1 MSRFKPFVIVDALVT
16 LPLCVCVAFD
26 RFRHRDTSI
35 FWLELLVLICAAIVM
50 LPSLI
55 CLLGISLGQI
65 PAVAFILF
73 YLLLLV
79 FVWFRILSGWH
90 DELHHATLIGVGVF
104 LLIAKSI
111 YGVVSVTKHDS

>member
-16 LPLCVCVAFD
+16 LPLCIWAACEAFKD
-26 RFRHRDTSI
+26 GDTRML
-35 FWLELLVLICAAIVM
+35 WLELLILICAVIVM

-55 CLLGISLGQI
+55 CLLGLSLGEI
-65 PAVAFILF
+65 PVVAFILF

-79 FVWFRILSGWH
+79 FMGLRTLSGWH
-90 DELHHATLIGVGVF
+90 EPHHATLVRIGIS

-111 YGVVSVTKHDS
+111 YAVVSVTKRDA

>member
-16 LPLCVCVAFD
+16 LPLCVWAAYVS
-26 RFRHRDTSI
+26 RGDTSL

-65 PAVAFILF
+65 PAIAFILF
-73 YLLLLV
+73 YLLLLA
-79 FVWFRILSGWH
+79 FMWFRTMGGWH
-90 DELHHATLIGVGVF
+90 EPHHATLIRVGII

-111 YGVVSVTKHDS
+111 YGVVSVTKHDA